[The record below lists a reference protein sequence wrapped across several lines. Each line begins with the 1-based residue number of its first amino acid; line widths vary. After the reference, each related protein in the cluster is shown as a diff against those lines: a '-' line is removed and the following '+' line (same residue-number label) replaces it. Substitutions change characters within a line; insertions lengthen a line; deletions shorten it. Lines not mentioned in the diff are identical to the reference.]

1 MSYMSDLAKAA
12 GNEYGMLVDDGIF
25 GGEVS
30 QYIDTGSYVFNALLS
45 GSIYGGLPANK
56 ITAIAG
62 ESATGKTFFTLGI
75 IKHFLDMN
83 PTAGC
88 IYFESE
94 SALTSDMLR
103 ERGIDTTRVY
113 HMPVATVEEFRHQ
126 AVKILEKHGELEE
139 TERPPLML
147 CLDSLGMLS
156 TIKEMKDVSEDNQ
169 KRDMTKAQVIK
180 GTFRVLTLMLAKV
193 NVPFIVTNHVYDQI
207 GTMYPTKVMGG
218 GCLVDG
224 TNIQMADGSLKN
236 ISEIEVG
243 DSVMTMNG
251 NHSVL
256 QTHDFDDKELY
267 EIEFEDGYVVKCSA
281 DHKFLV
287 DEEWIR
293 AENIFKDNIV
303 EVDGDNRIMKIVS
316 VKKIPTEKVY
326 DITVEEAEHYILE
339 NGIVTHN
346 SGLQY
351 AASNIVFLSKKKEK
365 VGTDVVGNIIHC
377 KNFKSRLAKENKR
390 VDVLL
395 SYDEGL
401 NRYYGLLELAE
412 KYEIF
417 KKVSTR
423 YELPDGAKLYA
434 KQILKDPEKYFTEDV
449 MNRLDEAAKT
459 EFSYGGGKELET
471 EKIET
476 GEDNG

>member
-1 MSYMSDLAKAA
+1 MSDYFDELIGVT
-12 GNEYGMLVDDGIF
+12 GNQYASKVSDGMLGSVN
-25 GGEVS
+25 E
-30 QYIDTGSYVFNALLS
+30 YIDTGSYILNALIS
-45 GSIYGGLPANK
+45 GSIHKGLPSNK
-56 ITAIAG
+56 ITAFAG
-62 ESATGKTFFTLGI
+62 ESATGKTFFILGI
-75 IKHFLDMN
+75 VRQFLADN
-83 PTAGC
+83 PSGGVL
-88 IYFESE
+88 YFESE
-94 SALTSDMLR
+94 SALTPEMIE
-103 ERGIDTTRVY
+103 ERDIDKTRFIQL
-113 HMPVATVEEFRHQ
+113 PVATIQDFAQQASRVVDRH
-126 AVKILEKHGELEE
+126 IEKSEA
-139 TERPPLML
+139 PLLL

-156 TIKEMKDVSEDNQ
+156 TAKEVEDITEGAN
-169 KRDMTKAQVIK
+169 KVDMTKARIVK
-180 GTFRVLTLMLAKV
+180 GAFRVLTLKLAKAGI
-193 NVPFIVTNHVYDQI
+193 PLLVTNHTYKQVGAMFPQDI
-207 GTMYPTKVMGG
+207 MGG

-224 TNIQMADGSLKN
+224 TNIQLADGSLKN